1 MVKDSNSQP
10 SLNFVYI
17 PIFKF
22 QLTVPFVNTVYFSV
36 SQSFLPR
43 GTLGQQYHYL
53 VAPIDAKIGLKVNK
67 SDN

>member
-22 QLTVPFVNTVYFSV
+22 QLMVPFVNLLSIFVLYFNRKNGNDGV
-36 SQSFLPR
+36 LI
-43 GTLGQQYHYL
+43 YL
-53 VAPIDAKIGLKVNK
+53 
-67 SDN
+67 